1 MFAIIIG
8 STRNWIVMS
17 LFELTAELTIPPM
30 IITSIMEAPK
40 SERIVLIKLC
50 LRNIVEPN
58 VKIEC
63 TQNND
68 SIILLLIM
76 LLDWNSTLKILST

>member
-50 LRNIVEPN
+50 LRKTDEPN

-63 TQNND
+63 TQNNIN
-68 SIILLLIM
+68 III
-76 LLDWNSTLKILST
+76 N